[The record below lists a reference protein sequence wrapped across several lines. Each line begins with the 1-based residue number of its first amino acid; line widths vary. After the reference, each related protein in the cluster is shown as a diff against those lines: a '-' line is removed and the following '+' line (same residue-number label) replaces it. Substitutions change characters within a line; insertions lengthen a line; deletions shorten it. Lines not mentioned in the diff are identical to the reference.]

1 MIKYS
6 HCRVCLPTHRA
17 FNILLVRVTHPTEKN
32 MYGYYRVA
40 AAVNHTTVTNPAKN
54 GAEVL
59 SLLTE
64 AKEQEVSVIV
74 FPELTLTG
82 YTAGDLLLNQTL
94 LTAQNQALS
103 HILEQTKQ
111 IQTIAILGIAIL
123 QADRLYNA
131 AAVIQNGRI
140 LGIVPKSYLPNTK
153 EFYEKRQFVSGR
165 DIVRSEVEILGSE
178 VPFGVD
184 LLFSDSREM
193 TFGVEICEDLWAVTP
208 PSNHMASNGANLIF
222 NLSASN
228 ELIGKH
234 AYREELVR
242 TQSARLMA
250 AYVYSS
256 AGVGESSTDTVFG
269 GHAIISEYGNTLAE
283 NRRFRME
290 SHLITADVDLEKLRW
305 LRLNEGSYGDG
316 RRKKTRCITV
326 DTLPEITTLRRRIEP
341 APFVPSKHAD
351 QAARCEEIIQIQAH
365 GLIKRMTH
373 AHISKALI
381 GISGGLDSTLALLST
396 HKAFE
401 IMGWDPHDIIA
412 VTMPGFGTTSRT
424 KSNATALCKALGVT
438 LKTVDITAL
447 SLKEF
452 EAIDH
457 DPEDLSVTYENV
469 QARARTSILM
479 NMANKEG
486 GLVIGTGDLSEIA
499 LGWSTYNG
507 DHMSMYA
514 LNSGIPKTLIRYV
527 IQSYKSD
534 TKIANI
540 IDDILDTP
548 ISPELLPH
556 QEEVISQ
563 ETEAIIGPYELH
575 DFFLYHFI
583 KYGAKPSKIRF
594 LAGIAFEGKYGE
606 ETITRWLRV
615 FLRRFF
621 SQQFKRSCMPD
632 GPKVG
637 TISLSPRADW
647 RMASDADVEA
657 WLEELEGER
666 GDNNKSR

>member
-1 MIKYS
+1 M
-6 HCRVCLPTHRA
+6 
-17 FNILLVRVTHPTEKN
+17 F
-32 MYGYYRVA
+32 GYYRVA
-40 AAVNHTTVTNPAKN
+40 AAVNTTTVANPSKN
-54 GAEVL
+54 AQEVL
-59 SLLTE
+59 TLIQE
-64 AKEQEVSVIV
+64 AQQKEVSVVV

-82 YTAGDLLLNQTL
+82 YTASDLFLNQTL
-94 LTAQNQALS
+94 LAKQYEALQD
-103 HILEQTKQ
+103 ILKNIET
-111 IQTIAILGIAIL
+111 IDTIAVVGLAVL
-123 QADRLYNA
+123 EADRLYNC
-131 AAVIQNGRI
+131 AAVLQRGKV
-140 LGIVPKSYLPNTK
+140 LGIVPKSYLPNKK

-165 DIVRSEVEILGSE
+165 DIVRTITEILGEE

-184 LLFSDSREM
+184 LLFSDGANM

-208 PSNHMASNGANLIF
+208 PSNHMASNGANLLL

-242 TQSARLMA
+242 TQSARCMA

-256 AGVGESSTDTVFG
+256 AGVGESTTDTVYG
-269 GHAIISEYGNTLAE
+269 GHAIISEYGSTLAE
-283 NRRFRME
+283 NERFSMQ

-316 RRKKTRCITV
+316 RRKKTRTIKV
-326 DTLPEITTLRRRIEP
+326 GELPKISQLQRGIDP
-341 APFVPSKHAD
+341 APFVPSAYAD
-351 QAARCEEIIQIQAH
+351 KSARCDEIIHIQAH
-365 GLIKRMTH
+365 GLIKRMRH
-373 AHISKALI
+373 AHIKKAVI

-396 HKAFE
+396 HRAFE
-401 IMGWDPHDIIA
+401 MMGWNSADIIA

-424 KSNATALCKALGVT
+424 KSNAVMLCEALGVT
-438 LKTVDITAL
+438 LKEVDITDL

-452 EAIDH
+452 DAIGH
-457 DPEDLSVTYENV
+457 DPAEHSVTYENV
-469 QARARTSILM
+469 QARVRTSILM

-514 LNSGIPKTLIRYV
+514 LNSGIPKTLIKYV
-527 IQSYKSD
+527 IEYYKSNEQ
-534 TKIANI
+534 IADI
-540 IDDILDTP
+540 IDDILATP

-556 QEEVISQ
+556 NDDEITQ
-563 ETEAIIGPYELH
+563 ETEEIVGPYELH

-583 KYGAKPSKIRF
+583 KYGAKPDKIRF
-594 LAGIAFEGKYGE
+594 LATIAFDTKYDE
-606 ETITRWLRV
+606 ATITKWLKL

-621 SQQFKRSCMPD
+621 TQQFKRSCMPD

-647 RMASDADVEA
+647 KMPSDADMTA
-657 WLEELEGER
+657 WLEMH
-666 GDNNKSR
+666 